1 MILKVQRANRLR
13 NKLAGTRNLSP
24 QLNRLRIQQGRR
36 KGEIWKTPAVAK
48 AMAGQAKN

>member
-1 MILKVQRANRLR
+1 MDIKSKRVDRF
-13 NKLAGTRNLSP
+13 KTKPVGTRNLS
-24 QLNRLRIQQGRR
+24 R